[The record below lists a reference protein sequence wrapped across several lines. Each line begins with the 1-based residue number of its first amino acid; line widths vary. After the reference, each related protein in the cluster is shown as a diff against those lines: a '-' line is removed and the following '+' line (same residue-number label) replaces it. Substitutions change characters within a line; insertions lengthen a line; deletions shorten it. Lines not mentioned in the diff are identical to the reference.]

1 MECKG
6 NHLCLRPF
14 NAERVPPCYKSAKL
28 GHLVIRPT
36 ARRAFLRVAAEGAV
50 GVVEW
55 RLWWRVVQVSLM
67 QTSCGWL
74 LLFIALGGGC
84 SVPSRK
90 NKMQRRPTDLQGRS
104 QHTINAESTHSQ
116 HTQFGANAMNA
127 RSTHG
132 QHTVNTR
139 STHGQHTVNTR
150 STYGQHTVNIQK
162 I

>member
-84 SVPSRK
+84 SVPG
-90 NKMQRRPTDLQGRS
+90 LQKKCSAGL
-104 QHTINAESTHSQ
+104 QICKAAFNT
-116 HTQFGANAMNA
+116 
-127 RSTHG
+127 RSTQS
-132 QHTVNTR
+132 QHTVNTPNLEP
-139 STHGQHTVNTR
+139 TQ
-150 STYGQHTVNIQK
+150 
-162 I
+162 